1 MNKAELIDAVAK
13 DAKMSKKDA
22 AAAVDAVI
30 KTVTNTLKKGDK
42 VTLVGFGTW
51 DVRKRAA
58 RKGVNPRTGEA
69 IKIKATKVVSFKPG
83 AAVKEAVAGKK

>member
-13 DAKMSKKDA
+13 SAKMSKKDA
-22 AAAVDAVI
+22 AAAVDAVVMI
-30 KTVTNTLKKGDK
+30 VTNTLKKGDK

-51 DVRKRAA
+51 EVRKRKA
-58 RKGVNPRTGEA
+58 RMGVNPRTGEA

-83 AAVKEAVAGKK
+83 AAIKQAVAGK

>member
-13 DAKMSKKDA
+13 NAKMSKKDA
-22 AAAVDAVI
+22 AAAIDGMVTI
-30 KTVTNTLKKGDK
+30 VTNTLKKGDK

-51 DVRKRAA
+51 EVRKRKA
-58 RKGVNPRTGEA
+58 RMGVNPRTGEA

-83 AAVKEAVAGKK
+83 AAIKQAVAGK

>member
-13 DAKMSKKDA
+13 NAKMSKKDA
-22 AAAVDAVI
+22 SAAVDAMV

-51 DVRKRAA
+51 EVRKRKA
-58 RKGVNPRTGEA
+58 RKGVNPRTGEP

-83 AAVKEAVAGKK
+83 AAIKQAVAGK

>member
-13 DAKMSKKDA
+13 DGKISKKDA
-22 AAAVDAVI
+22 AAAVDAMI
-30 KTVTNTLKKGDK
+30 NTVTNALKKGDK

-51 DVRKRAA
+51 EVRKRAA

-69 IKIKATKVVSFKPG
+69 IKIKATKVVSFRPG
-83 AAVKEAVAGKK
+83 AAIKQAVAGKK

>member
-13 DAKMSKKDA
+13 SAKMSKKDA
-22 AAAVDAVI
+22 AAAVDAVVM
-30 KTVTNTLKKGDK
+30 TVTNTLKKGDK

-51 DVRKRAA
+51 EVRKRKA
-58 RKGVNPRTGEA
+58 RMGVNPRTGEA

-83 AAVKEAVAGKK
+83 AAIKQAVAGK

>member
-13 DAKMSKKDA
+13 GAKMSKKDA
-22 AAAVDAVI
+22 AAAVDAMV
-30 KTVTNTLKKGDK
+30 KAVTNTLKKGDK

-51 DVRKRAA
+51 EVRKRKA

-83 AAVKEAVAGKK
+83 AAMKQAVAGK

>member
-30 KTVTNTLKKGDK
+30 KIVTNTLKKGDK

>member
-1 MNKAELIDAVAK
+1 MMNKAELIDAVAK
-13 DAKMSKKDA
+13 SAKMSKKDA
-22 AAAVDAVI
+22 AAAVDAMV
-30 KTVTNTLKKGDK
+30 KTVTNALKKGDK

-51 DVRKRAA
+51 EVRKRKA

-83 AAVKEAVAGKK
+83 AAVKQAVAGK

>member
-1 MNKAELIDAVAK
+1 MNKAELIDAIAK

-22 AAAVDAVI
+22 ASAVDSVVKI
-30 KTVTNTLKKGDK
+30 VTKTLKKGDK

-51 DVRKRAA
+51 EVRNRKA

-83 AAVKEAVAGKK
+83 AAIKQAVAGKK